1 MSESFA
7 KDCCM
12 ALVEFFANLK
22 YRRKFVTM
30 CWNFGTLFV
39 WGLTLLLTSFIGSSG
54 MMFICMIISLVA
66 SSLISYFG
74 SKNLRIFEIM
84 LSLKCFK
91 NITKFID
98 LNYDIMRSLIMIAG
112 VFIIEFVVSNLQ

>member
-1 MSESFA
+1 
-7 KDCCM
+7 
-12 ALVEFFANLK
+12 
-22 YRRKFVTM
+22 
-30 CWNFGTLFV
+30 
-39 WGLTLLLTSFIGSSG
+39 

-66 SSLISYFG
+66 SFLISYFG

-98 LNYDIMRSLIMIAG
+98 LNYDIMRSLIMMAG
-112 VFIIEFVVSNLQ
+112 VIIIEFVVSNLQ